1 MFYRFLLWT
10 AASSQRPIFHNLLL
24 TFRDYNVNLFISI
37 ANLSL
42 KSLRRHIMKITY
54 KIIMLVMFAVIMQN
68 SVYGIERRAEVT
80 EREQPPVPVIERR
93 QQAEPM
99 EAMRNR
105 LAELRQ
111 AVRNAENQDR
121 PEEARDLREKV
132 SQLVEQMRSRTQRMA
147 QRRLREVDEY
157 INRLREI
164 TREAEEIRERIR
176 IEIEQRE
183 RAWTEP
189 ETPIRPRVQRRIE
202 NIHNVIGQIRETFMN
217 QLERIEATFGGL
229 RDNMVQM
236 EREIQELREENERL
250 RNQLRERQEQRRPR
264 NVPQPP
270 RRDAERPRDGGEF
283 TVP

>member
-1 MFYRFLLWT
+1 
-10 AASSQRPIFHNLLL
+10 
-24 TFRDYNVNLFISI
+24 
-37 ANLSL
+37 
-42 KSLRRHIMKITY
+42 MKITY

-111 AVRNAENQDR
+111 A
-121 PEEARDLREKV
+121 EEARDLREKV